1 MLVRWL
7 VNFKTHH
14 KISYQSILVSLFLS
28 LFAIGC
34 QEQKVVQC
42 EQIFQI
48 ARSVTQSSQDISY
61 ANSKQPEEN
70 QGWLKAA
77 SKLTLA
83 ADAISALKINQSQL
97 IHYQNQLATV
107 YRIYSQATHDAVI
120 ARENKNL
127 EALNHARKT
136 AIKAGLI
143 QQNLIQE
150 INNYCLKR

>member
-7 VNFKTHH
+7 VNLKTYH
-14 KISYQSILVSLFLS
+14 KISYQPILVSLLLG
-28 LFAIGC
+28 LFASGC

-48 ARSVTQSSQDISY
+48 ARSVTQSSKDISY
-61 ANSKQPEEN
+61 VNSKQPEEK

-77 SKLTLA
+77 SRLTLA
-83 ADAISALKINQSQL
+83 ADGISALKINQSQL
-97 IHYQNQLATV
+97 IYYQNQLATV
-107 YRIYSQATHDAVI
+107 YHIYSQATYDAVR

-127 EALNHARKT
+127 EALNHARTT
-136 AIKAGLI
+136 AIKAGVI

-150 INNYCLKR
+150 INNYCLER